1 MSDKEIN
8 NYSLKKIFVFNDL
21 FNDDF
26 DLDWQ
31 IVEKVKTCTI
41 LPQERKH
48 IKSVPAPEVFDDGKV
63 IYNFNDDFF
72 RSDNFTKT
80 HDGEH
85 ILFSG
90 CSETEGA
97 GGNIEDT
104 WSKILYNK
112 ISKEKRCS
120 GFFNLAR
127 SGWGYQR
134 IISNCLV
141 YFKKYGYPNTLFV
154 MLPNSGRNF
163 YYQEKDKT
171 KPSWGYKVSVPK
183 LFLENKKY
191 NKAFTETQKNNIEIT
206 VSHQQYLENFV
217 NFLYAWKLFV
227 NFCKEK
233 NIRLIFSTWD
243 LIDHENLIS
252 LNIFD
257 EYIEIRSSDIS
268 HFGKKYFEN
277 KDPLPEDYR
286 KRDGH
291 HGVMVHHC
299 WAECFYQAYINEQ
312 RNS

>member
-1 MSDKEIN
+1 MSDKKID
-8 NYSLKKIFVFNDL
+8 NYILDKIFIFNDL
-21 FNDDF
+21 LNDDF

-41 LPQERKH
+41 LPQERRH
-48 IKSVPAPEVFDDGKV
+48 IESVSPSLVFDDGKV

-72 RSDNFTKT
+72 RSDNFTKI

-104 WSKILYNK
+104 WSKILYDK
-112 ISKEKRCS
+112 ISKTKKCS

-134 IISNCLV
+134 IIDNCLI
-141 YFKKYGYPNTLFV
+141 YFKKYGYPNTLFI

-163 YYQEKDKT
+163 YYQDKDTT
-171 KPSWGYKVSVPK
+171 KPSWGYKVSLPK
-183 LFLENKKY
+183 SYLEDKRYKKSL
-191 NKAFTETQKNNIEIT
+191 TETQKKFADIT

-217 NFLYAWKLFV
+217 NFLYTWKIFV

-243 LIDHENLIS
+243 IIDNENLS
-252 LNIFD
+252 KLNIFD
-257 EYIEIRSSDIS
+257 EYFSTRTPDIYDFS
-268 HFGKKYFEN
+268 KKYFEN

-291 HGVMVHHC
+291 HGVMTHTF
-299 WAECFYQAYINEQ
+299 WAEKFYKEYIDE
-312 RNS
+312 

>member
-1 MSDKEIN
+1 MSYEEIN
-8 NYSLKKIFVFNDL
+8 SYILQKSFVFDDL
-21 FNDDF
+21 LKNEF

-31 IVEKVKTCTI
+31 KIEKVKSCTI
-41 LPQERKH
+41 LPQEKKH
-48 IKSVPAPEVFDDGKV
+48 IKPIPAPVVHDDGKV

-72 RSDNFTKT
+72 RSDNFTKK

-97 GGNIEDT
+97 GGNIEGT
-104 WSKILYNK
+104 WSKILYDK

-134 IISNCLV
+134 IINNCLV

-163 YYQEKDKT
+163 YYQEKDT
-171 KPSWGYKVSVPK
+171 TRHPWGYKVSVPK
-183 LFLENKKY
+183 LFIENKEYK
-191 NKAFTETQKNNIEIT
+191 KALTETQKQHVEIT
-206 VSHQQYLENFV
+206 FSHQQYLENFV
-217 NFLYAWKLFV
+217 NFLYTWKLFV

-243 LIDHENLIS
+243 LLDNDNLS
-252 LNIFD
+252 NLNIFD
-257 EYIEIRSSDIS
+257 EYFSTRTPDINAFS
-268 HFGKKYFEN
+268 KKYFKN

-291 HGVMVHHC
+291 RGVMFHTF
-299 WAECFYQAYINEQ
+299 WAEEFYKRYINE
-312 RNS
+312 